1 VTERVARLRERSV
14 RARPSISAE
23 RAGLI
28 TSFYRDHEG
37 RHPVPVMRAL
47 AFRHLCEHK
56 TIWIGDDELIVGER
70 GPAPMAVPT
79 FPELTCHSV
88 EDLEILRS
96 RPKTS
101 YEVSDEVIRTYRDA
115 IIPYWHGRTMRDR
128 AFAELPPAWHAAYDA
143 GMFTEF
149 MEQRAPGHTSLDGR
163 IYERG
168 LRDALADIER
178 RIAGLDF
185 LRNADALARRDELRA
200 MAISCEAVILF
211 AERHADLA
219 ERMAAAEPEPGRRA
233 ELLRIADACRRVPAD
248 APRDFHEALQAYWF
262 CHLATVTELNG
273 WDAMNP
279 GRLDQ
284 HLLPFYERLLAAGGT
299 REQAMELLECFWIK
313 FNNHPAPPKI
323 GVTAAESGTYNDF
336 TNINIGGLTVDGGD
350 GVNPVSYL
358 LLEVTEE
365 MHLLQPQS
373 NVQLSRRNPESFL
386 HAACRVIRRG
396 YGYPALFNADAVVQE
411 LVRAG
416 KTLEDARQ
424 GGTSGCVETGCF
436 GKEAYILTGYLNT
449 PKILELALNDGVDP
463 RTGTRIGPATGDP
476 RSFRSFEDLYAAFAA
491 QLHHV
496 VDVKVA
502 GNALIERLYARE
514 APAPFLSVLIDDC
527 IARGRDY
534 NDGGARYNTSY
545 IQCVGIGTVTDCL
558 SAIGTHVYERG
569 SVSMDDLVT
578 ALAAD
583 FRDREPLRQT
593 LANRTPRYG
602 NDDDAADDLMRRVFE
617 SLFQE
622 IDGRPNGRGGRY
634 HVDMLPTTC
643 HIYFGSVLG
652 ASADGRRAGS
662 PVSEGISPVQGAD
675 RRGPTAVFKSA
686 AKMDHLRTG
695 GTLLNQ
701 RFTSTI
707 LAGDEGIEKL
717 AHLVRTYFR
726 LGGHHVQFN
735 VVDTP
740 TLRRAQ
746 RDPESHRGLLVRV
759 AGYSDFFCD
768 LGRELQEEII
778 TRTAHEGF

>member
-1 VTERVARLRERSV
+1 LTAAAR
-14 RARPSISAE
+14 AE
-23 RAGLI
+23 LI
-28 TSFYRDHEG
+28 TSFYRDNEG
-37 RHPVPVMRAL
+37 KHPVPVMRAL
-47 AFRHLCEHK
+47 AFRHLCERK
-56 TIWIGDDELIVGER
+56 SIWIGDDELIVGER

-101 YEVSDEVIRTYRDA
+101 YEVGDEVIRTYRDT
-115 IIPYWHGRTMRDR
+115 IIPSWRGRTMRER
-128 AFAELPPAWHAAYDA
+128 IFAELPPEWHAAYEA

-149 MEQRAPGHTSLDGR
+149 MEQRAPGHTSLDGT

-168 LRDALADIER
+168 LRDAIAEIGR

-185 LRNADALARRDELRA
+185 LRDADVLARRDELRA
-200 MAISCEAVILF
+200 MAISCEVVILF
-211 AERHADLA
+211 AERYAVLA
-219 ERMAAAEPEPGRRA
+219 EQVAAAEPGPERRA
-233 ELLRIADACRRVPAD
+233 ELLRIAEVCRRVPAG

-262 CHLATVTELNG
+262 CHLATITELNG

-284 HLLPFYERLLAAGGT
+284 HLLPFYERLLASGGT
-299 REQAMELLECFWIK
+299 REQAKELLECFWIK

-336 TNINIGGLTVDGGD
+336 TNINIGGLKIDGSD

-373 NVQLSRRNPESFL
+373 NIQLSRRNPETFL

-411 LVRAG
+411 LLRSG

-463 RTGTRIGPATGDP
+463 RTGTRVGPATGNP
-476 RSFRSFEDLYAAFAA
+476 RSFASFENLYAAFAA

-496 VDVKVA
+496 VDIKVA
-502 GNALIERLYARE
+502 GNALIERMYARG

-558 SAIGTHVYERG
+558 SAIRTHVYERG
-569 SVSMDDLVT
+569 TVPMHELLA

-583 FRDREPLRQT
+583 FRDGEPLRQM

-602 NDDDAADDLMRRVFE
+602 NDDDAADSLMRRVFE
-617 SLFQE
+617 SLFRE
-622 IDGRPNGRGGRY
+622 IDGRPNGCGGRY
-634 HVDMLPTTC
+634 HVDMLPTTS

-652 ASADGRRAGS
+652 ASADGRRAGV

-675 RRGPTAVFKSA
+675 RRGPTAVLRSA

-695 GTLLNQ
+695 GSLLNQ
-701 RFTSTI
+701 RFTPAI
-707 LAGDEGIEKL
+707 LAGDDGIVKL
-717 AHLVRTYFR
+717 GHLVRTYFQMD
-726 LGGHHVQFN
+726 GHHVQFN

-746 RDPESHRGLLVRV
+746 RDPGSYRGLMVRV
-759 AGYSDFFCD
+759 AGFSDYFCN
-768 LGRELQEEII
+768 LGPELQEEII